1 VKRILCYG
9 DSNTHGTKPM
19 RDQNDV
25 ARFASHERW
34 PGIVA
39 AELGAGFEII
49 EEGLPG
55 RTTVHDDPIE
65 GIHKNGKTYLL
76 PCLESHWPL
85 DVVIIA
91 LGVNDLKAR
100 FGVRS
105 SDIAAGVGV
114 LIDTVK
120 NAPVFNGK
128 PPKILVLA
136 AAPILETGWLGEMFA
151 GGEEKSHALAE
162 HLEAISTARQVAF
175 FNIGAVAHVSPIDG
189 IHFDATEHRAIGLAV
204 AHQLK
209 AIIA

>member
-1 VKRILCYG
+1 MKRILCYG

-25 ARFASHERW
+25 ARFALDERW

-39 AELGAGFEII
+39 AELGTGFEII

-85 DVVIIA
+85 DAVVIA

-100 FGVRS
+100 FGVGP
-105 SDIAAGVGV
+105 SDIAASVGV
-114 LIDTVK
+114 LIDAVK
-120 NAPVFNGK
+120 NTAVFNGK

-151 GGEEKSHALAE
+151 GGAEKSLTLAE
-162 HLEAISTARQVAF
+162 HLDAISTSRQVTF
-175 FNIGAVAHVSPIDG
+175 LNIGAVAHVSPLDG
-189 IHFDATEHRAIGLAV
+189 IHFDATQHQAIGLAV